1 MLTRNEAIN
10 EVLALYDEMD
20 RMGDELNLYREREGE
35 QLTGIVASECGGG
48 EPDPLTAKLCE
59 FARRAIVD
67 KALYRWREICAKR
80 LESGEV
86 AYSPRKFEG
95 WLLVKVQRDEL
106 PSWMSYDEFIV
117 ACDGELREMYELER
131 KAAFDSLMKK
141 EAKKNEKKE
150 KEEAEKKEAEE
161 KGGGDD

>member
-1 MLTRNEAIN
+1 MLTRNEAVN
-10 EVLALYDEMD
+10 EVLAVYDEMD
-20 RMGDELNLYREREGE
+20 RMVDQLMNLHREREGE
-35 QLTGIVASECGGG
+35 RLERIIVSECAGDVI
-48 EPDPLTAKLCE
+48 DPMTAKLCE

-67 KALYRWREICAKR
+67 KALHRWREICAKR

-86 AYSPRKFEG
+86 VYSPRKFEG

-141 EAKKNEKKE
+141 EAKKKEKKP
-150 KEEAEKKEAEE
+150 KEDAEKKAGEADE
-161 KGGGDD
+161 